1 MKLKTIVF
9 VAAFTSAPFS
19 AFAHDVEKGPN
30 GGQIVDVKG
39 HHVEF
44 TTKDSAIAVYL
55 TDEKDAPIKSAGAE
69 GKAIVQGGGKATTV
83 MLSPTEPNIMT
94 GKLEAPLAPGAKIVV
109 SGRLADGHEILAR
122 FVAK

>member
-1 MKLKTIVF
+1 MKVKTLVLIATLTLAP
-9 VAAFTSAPFS
+9 VA

-30 GGQIVDVKG
+30 GGQIVDAKG

-44 TTKDSAIAVYL
+44 TTKDSAIVIYL

-69 GKAIVQGGGKATTV
+69 GKAIVQDGGKAVTV
-83 MLSPTEPNIMT
+83 TLTPTEPNVLN
-94 GKLEAPLAPGAKIVV
+94 GKLETPLAPGAKIVV
-109 SGRLADGHEILAR
+109 SGKLSDGHEILAR